1 MNREEINKLLD
12 KFLSGEISPEEQKA
26 LDRWYKDFDGEDDVT
41 DGMRAEEQW
50 DLRSR
55 MLGGIR
61 QEAFDNIE
69 HAKAPSTLT
78 LRKLVMVAA
87 TLIMVVTLGFL
98 FYRQQTQPVVYRTD
112 LGEVLILKLP
122 DSTEVTLNG
131 NSEISYT
138 SSWFGGFDRKVLL
151 KGEAFFD
158 VVHTIDDRRFT
169 INEASGMGVE
179 VFGTAFNYSVR
190 EGVNAV
196 ALQTGSVK
204 ITLPEEVAEKRKFHF
219 LKPGEFAVYDHQ
231 SKEVAINTPA
241 NIERY
246 YAWKEGKLIL
256 DYSTLP
262 EIIDKIKGT
271 YGLKISMDTTNWK
284 AHKVSGTLPL
294 TRDPES
300 LIKNLEQLFD
310 VEIKIT
316 NRE

>member
-12 KFLSGEISPEEQKA
+12 KFLSGEISPEEQED
-26 LDRWYKDFDGEDDVT
+26 LDRWFEDFDDQEGAT
-41 DGMRAEEQW
+41 DGMRKEEEW
-50 DLRSR
+50 ELKSR
-55 MLGGIR
+55 MLGKIKEETFGR
-61 QEAFDNIE
+61 RSVKEE
-69 HAKAPSTLT
+69 KARGGLS
-78 LRKLVMVAA
+78 KVLVMAA
-87 TLIMVVTLGFL
+87 TLVLILVVGFV
-98 FYRQQTQPVVYRTD
+98 FYRQHAKPVIYRTD

-131 NSEISYT
+131 NSQLSYEKG
-138 SSWFGGFDRKVLL
+138 WFGGFGRKVNL

-169 INEASGMGVE
+169 INEGLGMGIE

-196 ALQTGSVK
+196 ALQSGSVK
-204 ITLPEEVAEKRKFHF
+204 VTLPKEVEEKRNYHF
-219 LKPGEFAVYDHQ
+219 LKPGELAVYDHRN
-231 SKEVAINTPA
+231 KEVEINTPT
-241 NIERY
+241 NLESY

-262 EIIDKIKGT
+262 EIIQKIKGT
-271 YGLKISMDTTNWK
+271 YGLRVSMDTASWR

-294 TRDPES
+294 TRDPAI

-310 VEIKIT
+310 VEIAIT
-316 NRE
+316 TKE